1 MSSVACRFWSTDWSE
16 RIFRTAPVLH
26 ILQGTSNVRRPIQYS
41 YEYEYGLPPALQYR
55 TLREYG
61 DALSLAVESSI
72 VRSERARPPQNPPV
86 GREALLGLPP
96 RCARCRRCASRLD
109 RGRGGLGAAYSL
121 VRAAVAPQTGGKPV
135 FTA

>member
-72 VRSERARPPQNPPV
+72 VSHDPPGTP
-86 GREALLGLPP
+86 GFDFEWGKWLGPIQMTGD
-96 RCARCRRCASRLD
+96 S
-109 RGRGGLGAAYSL
+109 
-121 VRAAVAPQTGGKPV
+121 APFK
-135 FTA
+135 